1 MHIRQQSNDSS
12 YSNPEEGML
21 LMKCIFRKDQ
31 LVMEH
36 LITLYHEDWDPTLP
50 SAQFVWQPCGSY
62 IFGCCLSVSLHWS
75 CIMILWM

>member
-1 MHIRQQSNDSS
+1 MTYGCEACAYDS
-12 YSNPEEGML
+12 EQMILGML

-36 LITLYHEDWDPTLP
+36 LITLYHEDRDPTLP

-62 IFGCCLSVSLHWS
+62 IFGCCLGVSLHWS